1 MKIYISIGRGKKINK
16 CVKDHDLGWGLAPDN
31 CSNPGDLSY
40 FHDNG
45 KFHAEVHQKPW
56 TPNPFKI
63 LMKKYPNYDFVVIP
77 DVPQINPTKD
87 RVIGRKLALL
97 SIRESIN
104 YIDKIPG
111 PAYFAVQDWMMQSDI
126 TPLIERVDGLFVGGS
141 LEWKIKTAFDWS
153 NLAHA
158 YKKKCHVGRVNQ
170 YETLRYMHYC
180 GIDSVDGSTASRH
193 DDPKEIEKYFNH
205 LKYQRQL

>member
-1 MKIYISIGRGKKINK
+1 
-16 CVKDHDLGWGLAPDN
+16 
-31 CSNPGDLSY
+31 
-40 FHDNG
+40 
-45 KFHAEVHQKPW
+45 
-56 TPNPFKI
+56 
-63 LMKKYPNYDFVVIP
+63 MKKYPNYDFVVIP